1 MTKEVTVQPVKDT
14 KSRDL
19 VLSLLFDAIG
29 MMSYLVPF
37 LGAITDVIWAPIAG
51 LIMLRMYKGTVGA
64 AAGFIVFVE
73 EILPGLDFIPTF
85 TLTWIYT
92 YIIKK

>member
-1 MTKEVTVQPVKDT
+1 MTKVVTTEPVKDT

-19 VLSLLFDAIG
+19 ILSLLFDSIG
-29 MMSYLVPF
+29 MMSYLIPF
-37 LGAITDVIWAPIAG
+37 LGTITDVIWAPIAG

-64 AAGFIVFVE
+64 ASGFIVFLE
-73 EILPGLDFIPTF
+73 ELLPGLDFIPTF

-92 YIIKK
+92 YVIKK

>member
-1 MTKEVTVQPVKDT
+1 MTKDVTVKTVKDT

-19 VLSLLFDAIG
+19 VLSLLFDGIG
-29 MMSYLVPF
+29 MMSYLIPF
-37 LGAITDVIWAPIAG
+37 LGVITDVIWAPIAG
-51 LIMLRMYKGTVGA
+51 LIMMRMYKGTVGA

-85 TLTWIYT
+85 TLTWLYS